1 MITSDS
7 YPGQISVVV
16 GGQYGSEAKGHVAAQ
31 LHARTHH
38 RLGVRIGGPNAG
50 HTVIDKNGVRFP
62 LRTIPVAAAVDH
74 DTELVIAAGSEIDLH
89 VLLEEITALENA
101 GHPVRERLMIDPQA
115 TVISEE
121 HKQQEAELIAKVG
134 STGKGIGAARAAR
147 MMRTAPVA
155 ADSILLEPYL
165 IDTSSVLNQYH
176 RNGHDILIE
185 GTQGYHLGLHAGHY
199 PQSTTNDCRAID
211 CVAQAGVTP
220 LRLPDIWLVFR
231 TYPIRVA
238 GNSGP
243 MGEELDWE
251 SLATLSDGYIEPERT
266 TVTNKVRRVAEWDPR
281 AAKQAIDGNGG
292 NRNPHLHTALMFIDY
307 FDPSLA
313 GVTSLE
319 QVERSRAMPE
329 IEAIEDDLDCG
340 FSLFGTGP
348 TTVVWR

>member
-74 DTELVIAAGSEIDLH
+74 DTELVIAAGSELDLD
-89 VLLEEITALENA
+89 VLWEEISLLEKA
-101 GHPVRERLMIDPQA
+101 GHPVRNRLMIDPQA
-115 TVISEE
+115 TVITNE
-121 HKQQEAELIAKVG
+121 HKRQEADLVGKVG

-147 MMRTAPVA
+147 MLRTAPVA
-155 ADSILLEPYL
+155 KDIDALEPFL
-165 IDTSSVLNQYH
+165 IDTSSVLNMYH
-176 RNGHDILIE
+176 QNGHDILIE

-199 PQSTTNDCRAID
+199 PQSTTNNCRAID
-211 CVAQAGVTP
+211 CLSQAGLTP
-220 LRLPDIWLVFR
+220 HRIPDIWLVFR

-243 MGEELDWE
+243 MGEEIDWE
-251 SLATLSDGYIEPERT
+251 QLSDATDGYIQPERT